1 MDFEQLTLSVAEKL
15 GEVKTQFRLES
26 AWLFSSAFLDYKT

>member
-15 GEVKTQFRLES
+15 GAARTQFRLEA
-26 AWLFSSAFLDYKT
+26 AWLFSSDFLDYKT